1 MVGGLTDCV
10 TYAGAG
16 YAFPS
21 DADSAEALEMLVEA
35 ADSPASGAFC
45 SAAVLEIYVSH

>member
-1 MVGGLTDCV
+1 MVGGLTVCV

-21 DADSAEALEMLVEA
+21 DADSVEALEMLVETT
-35 ADSPASGAFC
+35 DSPALG
-45 SAAVLEIYVSH
+45 VLC